1 MCHRFE
7 LYQTPKV
14 IKLLQGTGYS
24 VTEPRTYKPG
34 DMAPVLAMDKNL
46 KPRIFFMKW
55 GYSIYNKLVY
65 NSRSEDIVNRK
76 SFSNDYQKHRC
87 VIPATAYYEWDKNKS
102 CYHLVPDRELI
113 YFAGIYRLE
122 DNKPVFSIITL
133 ESDEDLKPVHDR
145 MPMVISDKEVTKY
158 INPSTVLNKLPG
170 YDKDLKIDIIP
181 EEERLF

>member
-24 VTEPRTYKPG
+24 VEEPKTYKPG
-34 DMAPVLAMDKNL
+34 DIAPVLAMDKNL

-55 GYSIYNKLVY
+55 GYSIYDKLVY

-76 SFSNDYQKHRC
+76 SFSNDYMKHRC
-87 VIPATAYYEWDKNKS
+87 VIPATAYYEWDKKKT
-102 CYHLVPDRELI
+102 CYRLIPNHELI

-122 DNKPVFSIITL
+122 NNKAVFSIITL
-133 ESDEDLKPVHDR
+133 ASDDDLKMVHDR

-158 INPSTVLNKLPG
+158 INPDTPLSQLPK
-170 YDKDLKIDIIP
+170 YDRELKIDIIP
-181 EEERLF
+181 DEERLF

>member
-24 VTEPRTYKPG
+24 AEEPKTYKPG
-34 DMAPVLAMDKNL
+34 DIAPVLAMDKNL

-55 GYSIYNKLVY
+55 GYSIYDKLVY

-76 SFSNDYQKHRC
+76 SFSNDYMKHRC
-87 VIPATAYYEWDKNKS
+87 VIPATAYYEWDKKKT
-102 CYHLVPDRELI
+102 CYRLIPNHELI

-122 DNKPVFSIITL
+122 NNKPVFSIITL
-133 ESDEDLKPVHDR
+133 ASDDDLKMVHDR

-158 INPSTVLNKLPG
+158 INPDTPLSQLPKH
-170 YDKDLKIDIIP
+170 DRELKIDIIP
-181 EEERLF
+181 DEERLF